1 MKDLQ
6 LEITLES
13 DALVGS
19 GESYGSIIDG
29 DVVFESNGLPYI
41 PAKRIKGCLRDSAE
55 ELLFLFHKADP
66 EYKIKNEIDLEA
78 CFGQRY
84 SEEKKGTKE
93 EDKFR
98 GDSGKV
104 YYNNLMLSG
113 YKDLSNWL
121 HFIYKKNSNGKI
133 NKDYANLFSKEA
145 VLAHYTR
152 IKRQTSIDAE
162 TGTAKNTSLR
172 TMRVLKKSLVFQG
185 NISIPDEKKI
195 LYTLAL
201 AVSNFQSLG
210 TSRNRGLG
218 SITAKLKENK
228 IDVTKKYL
236 EELKAKC
243 K

>member
-6 LEITLES
+6 LEITLDS

-29 DVVFESNGLPYI
+29 DVVFELNGLPCI

-55 ELLFLFHKADP
+55 EILFLFQQADP
-66 EYKIKNEIDLEA
+66 NYKIKNEIDLEA

-84 SEEKKGTKE
+84 SDEKNGTKE
-93 EDKFR
+93 EKEFR
-98 GDSGKV
+98 GISGKV

-113 YKDLSNWL
+113 YEDLSNWL
-121 HFIYKKNSNGKI
+121 YSLSKEDKKYK
-133 NKDYANLFSKEA
+133 NLFSQEA
-145 VLAHYTR
+145 VLSHYTR

-185 NISIPDEKKI
+185 NISIPDDKKI
-195 LYTLAL
+195 LFTLAL